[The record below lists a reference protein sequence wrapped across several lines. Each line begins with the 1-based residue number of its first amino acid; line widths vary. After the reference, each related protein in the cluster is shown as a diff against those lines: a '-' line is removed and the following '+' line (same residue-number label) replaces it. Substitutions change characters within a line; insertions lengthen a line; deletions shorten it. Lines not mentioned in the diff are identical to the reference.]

1 MILALDVGN
10 TNIVI
15 GCLDGENIYFEGR
28 LSTDREKTEMEY
40 AVMFKNILDIY
51 DVDISELDG
60 AIISSVVPPLTAIL
74 KSAMQLVTGCV
85 PLEVSIAMDHGIK
98 LDVDRPEQV
107 GSDLIVSAVAALDKF
122 APPLIII
129 DMGTATTISVL
140 DKDGVFC
147 GRSILP
153 GVKIS
158 QDALSA
164 KASLLP
170 NIGIEPADDI
180 IGRNTVDSMKS
191 GMIYGSAAMLD
202 GMIDRIEEVLG
213 QKAAAIA
220 TGGLACAVVPYCK
233 REIVLDDALLLKGL
247 WLIYE
252 RKQKGTE

>member
-51 DVDISELDG
+51 GVDISQLDG
-60 AIISSVVPPLTAIL
+60 AVISSVVPPLTAVL
-74 KSAMQLVTGCV
+74 KQAVLLVTGYA
-85 PLEVSIAMDHGIK
+85 PTEVSIAMDHGIK
-98 LDVDRPEQV
+98 LDVERPEQV
-107 GSDLIVSAVAALDKF
+107 GNDLIVSAVAALDKF
-122 APPLIII
+122 LPPLVII

-140 DKDGVFC
+140 DQNGVFC

-164 KASLLP
+164 KTSLLP
-170 NIGIEPADDI
+170 NIGVEPAEHI

-191 GMIYGSAAMLD
+191 GMIYGNAAMLD
-202 GMIDRIEEVLG
+202 GMIDRIEDTLG
-213 QKAAAIA
+213 QPVTAIA
-220 TGGLACAVVPYCK
+220 TGGLAGAIIPYCK
-233 REIVLDDALLLKGL
+233 REIILDDTLLLKGL
-247 WLIYE
+247 WLIHQ
-252 RKQKGTE
+252 RVKAI